1 MSEESEYDNL
11 LISYQYHMLCLPN
24 FPLAKMMPL
33 SDAWFLRPL
42 FTKADLPTVCVS
54 VCRVI
59 INLSNISTQ
68 TFVI

>member
-1 MSEESEYDNL
+1 
-11 LISYQYHMLCLPN
+11 MLCLPN

-33 SDAWFLRPL
+33 SDAWSLRPL

-54 VCRVI
+54 VFDSVI

-68 TFVI
+68 TFVINYYT